1 MLEPREL
8 AGDEFSLQQYLQ
20 VLRRRR
26 WTILY
31 TAVAILVLGCVATAL
46 MTPIYQAE
54 AKLLVRAS
62 SPEIN
67 TMDTENPLVDL
78 LAMAQPES
86 VDTQMEVLQSGPF
99 LEEVFKACGA
109 PSDERE
115 PRVRVTKVKDTNV
128 IEVTVTG
135 PDRKMTATVAN
146 AMLNHYLEHTRTLS
160 LQEVVTARQF
170 VQKRADG
177 ARQSLQQA
185 ENALLKFRR
194 DNRVAELT
202 AEQQNRTEEFVNLE
216 ARSRE
221 VHNDI
226 IRVQAQMRDVGKQL
240 AHQPEQRILA
250 TGQKNPAVDALQA
263 KIAEAKVERDTLS
276 KSYLPES
283 PKMKM
288 LDAQLAS
295 LQARLAAEP
304 PELRVPLHV
313 LNERYDKLTDRLDG
327 YQTELEGL
335 QAQYAQLEAQLVQER
350 ARMNQLGPW
359 EVRLAHLQR
368 DRDVAEKSYLNLTS
382 RVEDLQI
389 RENARRSTARVLE
402 RALTPLRPVRPR
414 KVANIALSLFLGLLL
429 GSCLAFLLESL
440 DDRVT
445 TPDEV
450 DRLLGLPVLGYIPAI
465 AGERRLLHALPSH
478 SAVAESYRTLRSGIS
493 FSSVDAP
500 LTTLALSSAR
510 PGEGKSTTA
519 VNLALAMA
527 MDGRSVI
534 LVDTDLRRPSIH
546 RVLGL
551 RSAPGV
557 TDVLTGQCPLEDA
570 FQSVRGHEVLV
581 LTSGPIPPNP
591 AEMLNTAGMENLI
604 RQLREKADIV
614 IFDTPPCLGITDAQ
628 VLGAKLD
635 GVVLVAEMGEA
646 RKAEMRRARELLD
659 QAHIRVLGVVFN
671 KISEQ
676 SADYSY
682 RYAYY
687 RSPYATEGHLN
698 GGSNGHQEGVVLPT
712 VAGRRGGESGS
723 IPE

>member
-1 MLEPREL
+1 MIEPKPIAE
-8 AGDEFSLQQYLQ
+8 DEVNLQQYVD

-46 MTPIYQAE
+46 MTPIYEAE

-78 LAMAQPES
+78 LAMTQPET
-86 VDTQMEVLQSGPF
+86 VETQMEVLQSGPF
-99 LEEVFKACGA
+99 LDEVFKASRA
-109 PSDERE
+109 PTDERE
-115 PRVRVTKVKDTNV
+115 PQVRVSKVKDTNV
-128 IEVTVTG
+128 IELTVTA
-135 PDRKMTATVAN
+135 PDRKLTARVAN
-146 AMLNHYLEHTRTLS
+146 AMLEHYLERTRALS
-160 LQEVVTARQF
+160 LQEVVAAREF
-170 VQKRADG
+170 VQKRADAAQG
-177 ARQSLQQA
+177 NLQRA
-185 ENALLKFRR
+185 EDALLKFRR

-216 ARSRE
+216 TKSRE
-221 VHNDI
+221 AHNDI
-226 IRVQAQMRDVGKQL
+226 IRVQAQMRDVRAQL
-240 AHQPEQRILA
+240 AHQSEERVLA
-250 TGQKNPAVDALQA
+250 TGQKNPAVEALQA
-263 KIAEAKVERDTLS
+263 KIAEATVERDTLRQ
-276 KSYLPES
+276 SYRPES
-283 PKMKM
+283 PKLKA

-295 LQARLAAEP
+295 LQARLSAEP
-304 PELRVPLHV
+304 QELRVPLHV
-313 LNERYDKLTDRLDG
+313 PNERYDKLVDRLDT

-335 QAQYAQLEAQLVQER
+335 QAQSAQLEAQLVQKR

-359 EVRLAHLQR
+359 EVRLAQLQR
-368 DRDVAEKSYLNLTS
+368 EREMAEKSYLNLAA

-402 RALTPLRPVRPR
+402 RAVTPAAPVRPR

-440 DDRVT
+440 DDRIT
-445 TPDEV
+445 TPEEV

-465 AGERRLLHALPSH
+465 AGECRLIHSLPSH
-478 SAVAESYRTLRSGIS
+478 SPIAESYRTLRSGIS

-500 LTTLALSSAR
+500 LATLAISSAR

-551 RSAPGV
+551 RPAPGV
-557 TDVLTGQCPLEDA
+557 TDVLTGQCSLEDA
-570 FQSVRGHEVLV
+570 FQSIRGHEMLV

-591 AEMLNTAGMENLI
+591 AEMLNTAAMENLI
-604 RQLREKADIV
+604 HQLREKADVV

-635 GVVLVAEMGEA
+635 GLVLVAEMGEA
-646 RKAEMRRARELLD
+646 RKAEVRRARELLD
-659 QAHIRVLGVVFN
+659 QAHIRLLGVVFN

-676 SADYSY
+676 NAGYSY

-698 GGSNGHQEGVVLPT
+698 GGSNGHHEAVVLPT

-723 IPE
+723 EIE

>member
-527 MDGRSVI
+527 MDGRSLI